1 MQPSRL
7 TQVRNRGDMMD
18 FLRLF
23 GHSRDLKN
31 ALEQSRARLYR
42 MAYAWCHNRA
52 LADDLVQETL
62 TKAMQK
68 SSQLRDPKARD
79 AWLFSILTN
88 CYRDH
93 FRRQRDMDDIDE
105 IELLHES
112 TPETENS
119 QLEIVRKVRA
129 TIARLPEGQRQVIT
143 LVDLEGFSYVE
154 VATTL
159 DIPIG
164 TVMSRLCR
172 ARDAMLRL
180 LASEFGNQD
189 ERKTAGALKDAN
201 LRRIK

>member
-1 MQPSRL
+1 M
-7 TQVRNRGDMMD
+7 VD

-23 GHSRDLKN
+23 GHSRDVKG

-93 FRRQRDMDDIDE
+93 FRRQREMEDIDDI
-105 IELLHES
+105 ELVHES
-112 TPETENS
+112 TPETESN
-119 QLEIVRKVRA
+119 QLEIVLKVRA

-154 VATTL
+154 VAATL

-180 LASEFGNQD
+180 LASEFGNQ
-189 ERKTAGALKDAN
+189 EEQKNAGAPKDAN
-201 LRRIK
+201 LRRVK

>member
-1 MQPSRL
+1 
-7 TQVRNRGDMMD
+7 MD
-18 FLRLF
+18 FLKLF
-23 GHSRDLKN
+23 GHSSDVKSALK
-31 ALEQSRARLYR
+31 QSRVRLYR

-68 SSQLRDPKARD
+68 SEQLRDPKARD

-93 FRRQRDMDDIDE
+93 FRRQREMDDIDE

-119 QLEIVRKVRA
+119 QLEIIRKVRTA
-129 TIARLPEGQRQVIT
+129 VARLPEGQRQVVT

-154 VATTL
+154 VATVL

-172 ARDAMLRL
+172 ARTAMLRL
-180 LASEFGNQD
+180 LESEFGSSDQ
-189 ERKTAGALKDAN
+189 LKQTGTRRDAN
-201 LRRIK
+201 IRRVK

>member
-1 MQPSRL
+1 
-7 TQVRNRGDMMD
+7 MD
-18 FLRLF
+18 FLKLF
-23 GHSRDLKN
+23 CQSRDMGD
-31 ALEQSRARLYR
+31 ALEQSRARLFR

-88 CYRDH
+88 CFRDH
-93 FRRQRDMDDIDE
+93 FRRQREMEDIDE
-105 IELLHES
+105 IDVPHDE

-129 TIARLPEGQRQVIT
+129 AVTRLPEGQRQVIT

-154 VATTL
+154 VARVL

-172 ARDAMLRL
+172 ARDALLRL
-180 LASEFGNQD
+180 LSTEFGNP
-189 ERKTAGALKDAN
+189 EV
-201 LRRIK
+201 LRRAGLRRVK